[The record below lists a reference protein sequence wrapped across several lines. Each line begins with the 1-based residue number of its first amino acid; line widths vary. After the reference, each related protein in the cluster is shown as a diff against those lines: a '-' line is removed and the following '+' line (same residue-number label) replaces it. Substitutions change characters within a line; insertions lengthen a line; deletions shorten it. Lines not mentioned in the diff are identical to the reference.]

1 LPAALLLPVAL
12 VVELLA
18 PVTELVDALE
28 VLLAEVEATEA
39 EEADSDEDTEA
50 ETEEETDPDADA
62 DTEDEAV
69 ADPVAVA
76 PLMPN
81 SGL

>member
-1 LPAALLLPVAL
+1 VAL
-12 VVELLA
+12 VVEFLA

-28 VLLAEVEATEA
+28 VLLAELEATEA
-39 EEADSDEDTEA
+39 EDADEDTEA
-50 ETEEETDPDADA
+50 DAEEETDADTDADA
-62 DTEDEAV
+62 DALDETV

-76 PLMPN
+76 PLMPK